1 LTLSSVAITFPYLTA
16 VLHTTGNAQAL
27 FDLHTSIHLWVNSE
41 QCWICRRE
49 VTPPEVRAA
58 REREKELAEL
68 DRDIRTVFAYNL
80 NLKAEEKDLFQF
92 FSTAGK
98 VLDVRI
104 ISDRNTRRSKGFAYI
119 EYARR
124 VSCAVWPALTLSF
137 HASHEARQRCQSVLT
152 MPTCLGIKVLL
163 CIVGTLGNHS
173 RACQGVTV

>member
-1 LTLSSVAITFPYLTA
+1 M
-16 VLHTTGNAQAL
+16 
-27 FDLHTSIHLWVNSE
+27 HTSVQSWANSV
-41 QCWICRRE
+41 QSCFCRRE

-124 VSCAVWPALTLSF
+124 VSCAVWPACPLSF
-137 HASHEARQRCQSVLT
+137 HASHEARQRCQPLLT
-152 MPTCLGIKVLL
+152 MPTCIGVKVLL
-163 CIVGTLGNHS
+163 CIVATLCCAL
-173 RACQGVTV
+173 RPLFATIA

>member
-1 LTLSSVAITFPYLTA
+1 M
-16 VLHTTGNAQAL
+16 
-27 FDLHTSIHLWVNSE
+27 
-41 QCWICRRE
+41 CRPIPRE

-124 VSCAVWPALTLSF
+124 VSVDD
-137 HASHEARQRCQSVLT
+137 HAEYTSLATQHGAET
-152 MPTCLGIKVLL
+152 
-163 CIVGTLGNHS
+163 
-173 RACQGVTV
+173 

>member
-1 LTLSSVAITFPYLTA
+1 M
-16 VLHTTGNAQAL
+16 
-27 FDLHTSIHLWVNSE
+27 
-41 QCWICRRE
+41 CRPVPRE

-124 VSCAVWPALTLSF
+124 VSFSV
-137 HASHEARQRCQSVLT
+137 HAKY
-152 MPTCLGIKVLL
+152 TCLA
-163 CIVGTLGNHS
+163 TQHD
-173 RACQGVTV
+173 AET

>member
-1 LTLSSVAITFPYLTA
+1 M
-16 VLHTTGNAQAL
+16 
-27 FDLHTSIHLWVNSE
+27 
-41 QCWICRRE
+41 
-49 VTPPEVRAA
+49 TPPEVRAA

-124 VSCAVWPALTLSF
+124 VSLLVLSCHDVGCRSVNVSILVRSIIALKPL
-137 HASHEARQRCQSVLT
+137 
-152 MPTCLGIKVLL
+152 
-163 CIVGTLGNHS
+163 
-173 RACQGVTV
+173 

>member
-1 LTLSSVAITFPYLTA
+1 
-16 VLHTTGNAQAL
+16 
-27 FDLHTSIHLWVNSE
+27 
-41 QCWICRRE
+41 

-124 VSCAVWPALTLSF
+124 VSYQTLDCVARLQATVLCMITQSAADVILTDSLIHQSMTQCAVVSFGSTLNMCYILQEDIVNAMALTGQVLMG
-137 HASHEARQRCQSVLT
+137 QSV
-152 MPTCLGIKVLL
+152 MVKSSEVIGR
-163 CIVGTLGNHS
+163 G
-173 RACQGVTV
+173 

>member
-1 LTLSSVAITFPYLTA
+1 MELVNWKFLQPATLIDRCL
-16 VLHTTGNAQAL
+16 
-27 FDLHTSIHLWVNSE
+27 
-41 QCWICRRE
+41 CRPAPRE

-124 VSCAVWPALTLSF
+124 VSFSTHSLS
-137 HASHEARQRCQSVLT
+137 L
-152 MPTCLGIKVLL
+152 
-163 CIVGTLGNHS
+163 
-173 RACQGVTV
+173 

>member
-1 LTLSSVAITFPYLTA
+1 LTLSSVAITFPYLSA
-16 VLHTTGNAQAL
+16 ILHTTGNAQAL
-27 FDLHTSIHLWVNSE
+27 FNLHTSIHLWVNSE

-137 HASHEARQRCQSVLT
+137 HASHEAR
-152 MPTCLGIKVLL
+152 
-163 CIVGTLGNHS
+163 
-173 RACQGVTV
+173 

>member
-1 LTLSSVAITFPYLTA
+1 M
-16 VLHTTGNAQAL
+16 
-27 FDLHTSIHLWVNSE
+27 
-41 QCWICRRE
+41 
-49 VTPPEVRAA
+49 TPPEVRAA

-124 VSCAVWPALTLSF
+124 VSGAVWPALTLSF
-137 HASHEARQRCQSVLT
+137 HASHEARQRCQAVPRSLALVSVLG
-152 MPTCLGIKVLL
+152 CALLLL
-163 CIVGTLGNHS
+163 CATIASPVSL
-173 RACQGVTV
+173 

>member
-1 LTLSSVAITFPYLTA
+1 M
-16 VLHTTGNAQAL
+16 
-27 FDLHTSIHLWVNSE
+27 
-41 QCWICRRE
+41 
-49 VTPPEVRAA
+49 RAA

-124 VSCAVWPALTLSF
+124 VSFSHTSSKVSNVSLIFMVQTAASLLLRLVNQASF
-137 HASHEARQRCQSVLT
+137 
-152 MPTCLGIKVLL
+152 CLM
-163 CIVGTLGNHS
+163 
-173 RACQGVTV
+173 

>member
-1 LTLSSVAITFPYLTA
+1 MRHLQSSLRDVQQ
-16 VLHTTGNAQAL
+16 HG
-27 FDLHTSIHLWVNSE
+27 
-41 QCWICRRE
+41 CRRE
-49 VTPPEVRAA
+49 PTPPEVRAA

-124 VSCAVWPALTLSF
+124 VRVPSASVSLVSLQLPASYLQQRGCSTYALILICDKHCCLIALQTLACVNKSCPYVACKQVF
-137 HASHEARQRCQSVLT
+137 
-152 MPTCLGIKVLL
+152 IYLL
-163 CIVGTLGNHS
+163 LDCS
-173 RACQGVTV
+173 RV

>member
-1 LTLSSVAITFPYLTA
+1 MHGCF
-16 VLHTTGNAQAL
+16 
-27 FDLHTSIHLWVNSE
+27 
-41 QCWICRRE
+41 CRAPPRE
-49 VTPPEVRAA
+49 PTPPEVRAA

-124 VSCAVWPALTLSF
+124 VSLHVCCRRKLWW
-137 HASHEARQRCQSVLT
+137 QQSCT
-152 MPTCLGIKVLL
+152 TIHTP
-163 CIVGTLGNHS
+163 H
-173 RACQGVTV
+173 

>member
-1 LTLSSVAITFPYLTA
+1 M
-16 VLHTTGNAQAL
+16 
-27 FDLHTSIHLWVNSE
+27 
-41 QCWICRRE
+41 
-49 VTPPEVRAA
+49 TPPEVRAA

-124 VSCAVWPALTLSF
+124 VSCTVWPAFSLSF
-137 HASHEARQRCQSVLT
+137 HAAMKHGRDVNHFSPCPLALVSKSC
-152 MPTCLGIKVLL
+152 CALL
-163 CIVGTLGNHS
+163 LLH
-173 RACQGVTV
+173 ATVAEPVYL

>member
-1 LTLSSVAITFPYLTA
+1 M
-16 VLHTTGNAQAL
+16 
-27 FDLHTSIHLWVNSE
+27 HTSVQSWGNSV
-41 QCWICRRE
+41 QCCFCRRE

-124 VSCAVWPALTLSF
+124 VSCAAWLSCAAWPTVPLSF
-137 HASHEARQRCQSVLT
+137 YASHGARQQCQAVLT
-152 MPTCLGIKVLL
+152 MSTYLGIEVLL
-163 CIVGTLGNHS
+163 CIVAGPCNRS
-173 RACQGVTV
+173 RACQIMTV

>member
-1 LTLSSVAITFPYLTA
+1 M
-16 VLHTTGNAQAL
+16 
-27 FDLHTSIHLWVNSE
+27 HTSVQSWVNSV
-41 QCWICRRE
+41 QCCFRRRE

-124 VSCAVWPALTLSF
+124 VSCTAWPAFPLSF
-137 HASHEARQRCQSVLT
+137 HASCEARQRCQLVLT
-152 MPTCLGIKVLL
+152 MPTCLGIKVLM
-163 CIVGTLGNHS
+163 CIVATPCNHS
-173 RACQGVTV
+173 RACQVATV

>member
-1 LTLSSVAITFPYLTA
+1 MCDCNCMHLARTRPQLAHLALNIMKSNDDNDNSS
-16 VLHTTGNAQAL
+16 
-27 FDLHTSIHLWVNSE
+27 
-41 QCWICRRE
+41 CCICRPVPRE

-124 VSCAVWPALTLSF
+124 VSFSRNA
-137 HASHEARQRCQSVLT
+137 QDYRCKKKSLL
-152 MPTCLGIKVLL
+152 PT
-163 CIVGTLGNHS
+163 
-173 RACQGVTV
+173 

>member
-1 LTLSSVAITFPYLTA
+1 MLQGA
-16 VLHTTGNAQAL
+16 G
-27 FDLHTSIHLWVNSE
+27 
-41 QCWICRRE
+41 CCRRE

-124 VSCAVWPALTLSF
+124 VRPSEAAVCFALRLKSKQYKSNRVYEGIHYGAVVYTNSN
-137 HASHEARQRCQSVLT
+137 ASVLSPCCIWIL
-152 MPTCLGIKVLL
+152 MPVMT
-163 CIVGTLGNHS
+163 N
-173 RACQGVTV
+173 

>member
-1 LTLSSVAITFPYLTA
+1 MHGCF
-16 VLHTTGNAQAL
+16 
-27 FDLHTSIHLWVNSE
+27 
-41 QCWICRRE
+41 CRAPVRE
-49 VTPPEVRAA
+49 PTPPEVRAA

-124 VSCAVWPALTLSF
+124 VSRHFCCSCNNSLLQANLIAF
-137 HASHEARQRCQSVLT
+137 HPKMSVLVA
-152 MPTCLGIKVLL
+152 LKVQILVLMTLYTKACKTSLSAKLTFAVFCRRILL
-163 CIVGTLGNHS
+163 MLWP
-173 RACQGVTV
+173 

>member
-1 LTLSSVAITFPYLTA
+1 MSCSAIRSQRLLYRANPLGYLCLSKPDLSVLVWF
-16 VLHTTGNAQAL
+16 
-27 FDLHTSIHLWVNSE
+27 F
-41 QCWICRRE
+41 CRRE
-49 VTPPEVRAA
+49 PTPPEVRAA

-124 VSCAVWPALTLSF
+124 VSIPDWLMLPVAVICLP
-137 HASHEARQRCQSVLT
+137 VL
-152 MPTCLGIKVLL
+152 CLHMYL
-163 CIVGTLGNHS
+163 
-173 RACQGVTV
+173 

>member
-1 LTLSSVAITFPYLTA
+1 MLTLTV
-16 VLHTTGNAQAL
+16 QAL
-27 FDLHTSIHLWVNSE
+27 TG
-41 QCWICRRE
+41 CRRE

-124 VSCAVWPALTLSF
+124 VRQPICRWLLANSGAGRDSNLCMHNAIAWLSMFNAIVWLSMFRPHKASAFNQRNKWLGCMLCCCLPPTSKTL
-137 HASHEARQRCQSVLT
+137 CT
-152 MPTCLGIKVLL
+152 TIKL
-163 CIVGTLGNHS
+163 CFVHKP
-173 RACQGVTV
+173 RYE

>member
-1 LTLSSVAITFPYLTA
+1 MLPNRCMCSCNCMHLARAQHHVTIKVMNSSD
-16 VLHTTGNAQAL
+16 GNI
-27 FDLHTSIHLWVNSE
+27 DKS
-41 QCWICRRE
+41 CCMCRPVPRE

-124 VSCAVWPALTLSF
+124 VSFSRHAPKYTCKLCCQQVVQVELT
-137 HASHEARQRCQSVLT
+137 
-152 MPTCLGIKVLL
+152 
-163 CIVGTLGNHS
+163 
-173 RACQGVTV
+173 

>member
-1 LTLSSVAITFPYLTA
+1 MSRGAIRSQRLLYRATPLRYLCHSQSDLS
-16 VLHTTGNAQAL
+16 VLVW
-27 FDLHTSIHLWVNSE
+27 F
-41 QCWICRRE
+41 CCRRE
-49 VTPPEVRAA
+49 PTPPEVRAA

-124 VSCAVWPALTLSF
+124 VSIQDWLMLPVAVTCFP
-137 HASHEARQRCQSVLT
+137 VL
-152 MPTCLGIKVLL
+152 CLQMYL
-163 CIVGTLGNHS
+163 
-173 RACQGVTV
+173 

>member
-1 LTLSSVAITFPYLTA
+1 MPALTLQGVS
-16 VLHTTGNAQAL
+16 
-27 FDLHTSIHLWVNSE
+27 
-41 QCWICRRE
+41 CCRRE

-124 VSCAVWPALTLSF
+124 VRSNLCAADHAL
-137 HASHEARQRCQSVLT
+137 Q
-152 MPTCLGIKVLL
+152 GLL
-163 CIVGTLGNHS
+163 
-173 RACQGVTV
+173 QGFN

>member
-1 LTLSSVAITFPYLTA
+1 MQLARTQTRVTII
-16 VLHTTGNAQAL
+16 VL
-27 FDLHTSIHLWVNSE
+27 NSNVDNTNNS
-41 QCWICRRE
+41 CCMCRPVPRE

-124 VSCAVWPALTLSF
+124 VRVHMQALLLAGCLS
-137 HASHEARQRCQSVLT
+137 
-152 MPTCLGIKVLL
+152 
-163 CIVGTLGNHS
+163 
-173 RACQGVTV
+173 